1 MLPELQTGVVS
12 SYMWQAKGHLR
23 ILRYF
28 MQLVRSKLQS
38 IQVSVMHKSA
48 ASPTLPG
55 KKTPDTGFGATWE
68 AILGKPFL

>member
-1 MLPELQTGVVS
+1 
-12 SYMWQAKGHLR
+12 
-23 ILRYF
+23 

-68 AILGKPFL
+68 AILGKPFLWSGLIYSLIKWIIISIIAVNCLHC